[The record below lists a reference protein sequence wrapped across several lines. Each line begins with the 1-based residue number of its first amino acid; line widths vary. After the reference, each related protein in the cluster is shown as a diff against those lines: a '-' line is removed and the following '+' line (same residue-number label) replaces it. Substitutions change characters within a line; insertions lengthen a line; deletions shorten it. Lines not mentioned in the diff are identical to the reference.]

1 MARLLLGVSGGVA
14 AYKAVLTARLAV
26 KRGHAVR
33 VIQTPTSTRFVGP
46 ATFEALTGAPVLMGE
61 FESDPDRGRY
71 PGEPAAER
79 TPINHLALAERAELL
94 LIAHASANT
103 IAKLAH
109 GHADNLLTAAALAA
123 RCPIVVAPA
132 MNERMYTHPATRA
145 NLEVLESRDVTV
157 VPPGAG
163 ELASH
168 GEHGLGRLAEPE
180 QLIATCE
187 WLLRRGASLA
197 GVRVLVTAGGTREPI
212 DAVRYIGNRSSGRMG
227 FALAREAARRGAE
240 VTVVSAAVAVK
251 PPGGLQIVE
260 VETAA
265 EMARAC
271 QRAFARADV
280 VLMAAAVADF
290 RPAQPRLG
298 KLKKGEA
305 PAPPPPLALEITDDV
320 IAGLAAERRE
330 GQVLVAF
337 AAEHGSDTIAEGRRK
352 LARKGVDAVVVND
365 VSRPEIGFDATD
377 NEVVILARDGAAQTV
392 AMGSKQKVAA
402 AVLDEVE
409 RLRELER
416 GGMEIGAGRSRSGAG
431 AGA

>member
-14 AYKAVLTARLAV
+14 AYKAVLAARLAV

-33 VIQTPTSTRFVGP
+33 VIQTPASAEFVGP
-46 ATFEALTGAPVLMGE
+46 ATFAALTGAPVLMDE
-61 FESDPDRGRY
+61 FEPDPDRGRY

-79 TPINHLALAERAELL
+79 TPISHLALAERAEVM
-94 LIAHASANT
+94 LIAPASANT

-123 RCPIVVAPA
+123 TGPVVIAPA
-132 MNERMYTHPATRA
+132 MNDRMYAHPATQA
-145 NLEVLESRDVTV
+145 NLELLSSRAVTV
-157 VPPGAG
+157 VPPEAG

-168 GEHGLGRLAEPE
+168 GEWGLGRLAEPE

-187 WLLRRGASLA
+187 SVLRRGTSLA
-197 GVRVLVTAGGTREPI
+197 GVRVLVSAGGTREPI

-227 FALAREAARRGAE
+227 FALAREAATRGAK
-240 VTVVSAAVAVK
+240 VTIVSAAVSVK
-251 PPGGLQIVE
+251 PPAGLNIVQ

-271 QRAFARADV
+271 KRAFAEADV

-290 RPAQPRLG
+290 QPSQPRLG
-298 KLKKGEA
+298 KLKKSETPAA
-305 PAPPPPLALEITDDV
+305 PAPIELDLTEDV
-320 IAGLAAERRE
+320 IAALAAERTAH
-330 GQVLVAF
+330 QVLVAF
-337 AAEHGSDTIAEGRRK
+337 AAEHGSEALAEGRRK
-352 LARKGVDAVVVND
+352 LTRKGVDAVVVND
-365 VSRPEIGFDATD
+365 VSRPEIGFDAAD
-377 NEVVILARDGAAQTV
+377 NEVVILARDGAVQTV
-392 AMGSKQKVAA
+392 ARASKEKVAA

-409 RLRELER
+409 RLRKFEM
-416 GGMEIGAGRSRSGAG
+416 GGVEIGAGRVRSSAG